1 MLHSC
6 CVPWRAEPEPQQAV
20 TSAPVGTAVW
30 SVFTSGLVRV
40 EGYRWC
46 SYRCCFWIACAEFE
60 GSFSVSW
67 LLGPFLLPVPACSVV
82 SLNQSSLLLGAEFPT
97 ALCRDSH
104 EFLHVMGSLLYGACM
119 Y

>member
-1 MLHSC
+1 MSSPPALC
-6 CVPWRAEPEPQQAV
+6 EWKG
-20 TSAPVGTAVW
+20 TDGAPTGAA
-30 SVFTSGLVRV
+30 FGFAQI
-40 EGYRWC
+40 G
-46 SYRCCFWIACAEFE
+46 AEFE